1 MDGVRSTGEGFGHR
15 AALAVAAGDGGGGG
29 GGCSGA
35 GFGRFGFSSFFPPF
49 DFATFLSHNLMSDF
63 GGEECGGRRVSR
75 RWCGIRS
82 RVWTEVETTGA
93 RAAGFLTCLLLL

>member
-1 MDGVRSTGEGFGHR
+1 MAAAAEAGVPGLGLVDLGL
-15 AALAVAAGDGGGGG
+15 AL
-29 GGCSGA
+29 
-35 GFGRFGFSSFFPPF
+35 FSPF

-75 RWCGIRS
+75 RWCGVRS
-82 RVWTEVETTGA
+82 RVWTEVETSGA